1 MKINLNDLN
10 RQYKHLKLDINRNIN
25 TVLEHQKFIFGPE
38 NQILENKLSKYVKS
52 KYCLSVSSGTD
63 ALLISLMALGI
74 QPNDEVIT
82 TCFTFVSTAEVIDQ
96 IGAKP
101 IFVDIDPNSCNF
113 DIDNIE
119 KNITN
124 KTKAILFVNLFGL
137 PIDYKK
143 LKKIAEAN
151 KLFLIEDAAQSF
163 GSKYYNKFSCN
174 LGDISCTSFFPSKP
188 LGCYGDGG
196 AIFTNNKLIYELCK
210 KIRSHGQDKPYNYVT
225 RGIQGRMDTIQ
236 CAIVLSKLKIFKK
249 EIENRRK
256 IANFYIKLIK
266 YELKIRNI
274 KYYQSP
280 GNPIK
285 YCTYLINHN
294 KFIKSAHAQFPIFTE
309 ERDKLRKFL
318 ENKGIKTA
326 IYYPKPLSEQKIFKK
341 IKQNKMSKAILI
353 SKKILSLPMSP
364 YLETKEQ
371 QYVVRNIFKFFDE
384 KN

>member
-10 RQYKHLKLDINRNIN
+10 RQYKYLKDDINKNIN
-25 TVLEHQKFIFGPE
+25 AVFEHQKFILGPE
-38 NQILENKLSKYVKS
+38 NDILEKKLSKYVNS

-74 QPNDEVIT
+74 KPNDEVIT

-101 IFVDIDPNSCNF
+101 IFVDIDPSNCNF
-113 DIDNIE
+113 NIDNIE
-119 KNITN
+119 KNIN
-124 KTKAILFVNLFGL
+124 KKTKAILFVNLFGL
-137 PIDYKK
+137 PVNFKI
-143 LKKIAEAN
+143 LKKIAIRH

-163 GSKYYNKFSCN
+163 GSKYYNNFSCN

-196 AIFTNNKLIYELCK
+196 AIFTNNKKTYDLCK

-225 RGIQGRMDTIQ
+225 RGVQGRMDTIQ

-249 EIENRRK
+249 EITNRTK
-256 IANFYIKLIK
+256 IANLYIKLIK
-266 YELKIRNI
+266 NELNIRKI
-274 KYYQSP
+274 KHYQSP
-280 GNPIK
+280 EKNIK
-285 YCTYLINHN
+285 YCTFLLNQN
-294 KFIKSAHAQFPIFTE
+294 KNIKSAHAQFPIFTE
-309 ERDKLRKFL
+309 ERDELRKFL
-318 ENKGIKTA
+318 EKKGIKTA
-326 IYYPKPLSEQKIFKK
+326 IYYPTPLSEQKIFKQS
-341 IKQNKMSKAILI
+341 KQKKMLMALLI

-364 YLETKEQ
+364 YIKIKEQ
-371 QYVVRNIFKFFDE
+371 KYIVKNIFKFFDE